1 MKSEVPKPVIATVL
15 ALLLLAIGWIAWSQF
30 KPTDSTKVR
39 PDDYTM
45 EPGEY
50 RQKLIEQG
58 KVSP

>member
-1 MKSEVPKPVIATVL
+1 MKNEVPKPLIAVILILVAV
-15 ALLLLAIGWIAWSQF
+15 AIGWVAWAQF

-39 PDDYTM
+39 PDDYQM

-50 RQKLIEQG
+50 RQKLIQEG

>member
-1 MKSEVPKPVIATVL
+1 MKNEVPKPLIALIL
-15 ALLLLAIGWIAWSQF
+15 ALVASAIGWVAWVQF

-39 PDDYTM
+39 PDDYQM

-50 RQKLIEQG
+50 RQKLIQEG